1 MEDESFEGIVTAAC
15 IINWLLNQMAKIKD
29 FQGFFVAVVCI
40 IDGLMMK
47 SGR

>member
-15 IINWLLNQMAKIKD
+15 IIYWLRNQMAKIKD
-29 FQGFFVAVVCI
+29 FQGFFVAAACI

-47 SGR
+47 SCR